1 MPGMNVLVVIPTSN
15 MLVQIILIQNTVVL
29 PVMLNALELG
39 EHMGI
44 DMKM

>member
-1 MPGMNVLVVIPTSN
+1 MPGMNALVVIPTSK

-39 EHMGI
+39 EHTGI
-44 DMKM
+44 RMKM